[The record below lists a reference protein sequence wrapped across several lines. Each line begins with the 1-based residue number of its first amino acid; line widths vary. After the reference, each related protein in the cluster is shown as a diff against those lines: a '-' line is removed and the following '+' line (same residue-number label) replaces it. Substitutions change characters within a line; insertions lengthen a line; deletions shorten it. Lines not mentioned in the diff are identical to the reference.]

1 MWNVTQT
8 DVYQKAFQ
16 KSLETQWRLVSSR
29 CQALNNLCY
38 RGVTIPGLTVDSLLD
53 FWMDKRSGLDK
64 LRSQIDKFLENPNP
78 AVSSFGKSVLEK
90 YLGRVSAEFSQ
101 KPEIF
106 LDSLSRYEKHL
117 KFDAESFRNADYET
131 LNTLFACFPEAIL
144 RTPGIMASTWM
155 DEAFKPENVAKSMI
169 ALISGYQCFLVHRT
183 QSMLEDS
190 KLDYFNAGFKDA
202 FGIHPTLLAMRLP
215 ELDKDSAKSLLRFVK
230 KSVLRTTYDYNI
242 ISSLRMGLPNR
253 NLAIAAV
260 GRSGYFNS
268 TQVTSDFTAHSSS
281 DCKTSLLNSYINHRL
296 APTHRLGVLFPGSAV
311 DKNIVNRLLGNETPE
326 DIAHFQDFIKG
337 FSEVDQADIQQR
349 TGFPVK
355 YLTSKLSK
363 RMVLTNDLG
372 M

>member
-16 KSLETQWRLVSSR
+16 KSLESKWHLVSSR

-38 RGVTIPGLTVDSLLD
+38 RGATIPGLTVDSLID

-64 LRSQIDKFLENPNP
+64 LRSQIDEFLANPNP
-78 AVSSFGKSVLEK
+78 SVSGFGKRVLEK
-90 YLGRVSAEFSQ
+90 YLGRVSAEFSK
-101 KPEIF
+101 KPEMF
-106 LDSLSRYEKHL
+106 LDSIGRYEKPV

-131 LNTLFACFPEAIL
+131 LNTLYACFPEAVL
-144 RTPGIMASTWM
+144 KTPGIMASTWM

-183 QSMLEDS
+183 QNMLEDS

-202 FGIHPTLLAMRLP
+202 FGIHPTLLANRLP
-215 ELDKDSAKSLLRFVK
+215 ELDKDSAKPLLRFVK

-242 ISSLRMGLPNR
+242 ISSLRMGLSNR
-253 NLAIAAV
+253 GLAIAAV
-260 GRSGYFNS
+260 GRSGYFNNA
-268 TQVTSDFTAHSSS
+268 QVTLEFTKHTSDNG
-281 DCKTSLLNSYINHRL
+281 KTSLLNSYINHRL
-296 APTHRLGVLFPGSAV
+296 APIHRLGVLFPGSAV
-311 DKNIVNRLLGNETPE
+311 DKSIVNRLLRDETPE
-326 DIAHFQDFIKG
+326 DIVNFQGFIKG

>member
-8 DVYQKAFQ
+8 DAYQKALK
-16 KSLETQWRLVSSR
+16 KSLESQWHLVSSR

-64 LRSQIDKFLENPNP
+64 LKAQIDEFLANPNP
-78 AVSSFGKSVLEK
+78 TVSAFGKRVLEK
-90 YLGRVSAEFSQ
+90 YLSRVSAEFPH

-106 LDSLSRYEKHL
+106 LDSLGRYEKHL
-117 KFDAESFRNADYET
+117 KFDAESFRNSDYET
-131 LNTLFACFPEAIL
+131 LNTLFACFPEAVL
-144 RTPGIMASTWM
+144 RTPGVMASKWM

-202 FGIHPTLLAMRLP
+202 FGIHPTILAMRLP
-215 ELDKDSAKSLLRFVK
+215 ELDKEAAKPLLRFVK
-230 KSVLRTTYDYNI
+230 KSVLRTSYDYNI
-242 ISSLRMGLPNR
+242 ISSLRMGLSNR
-253 NLAIAAV
+253 NLPIAAV

-268 TQVTSDFTAHSSS
+268 TQVTSDFTARTSN
-281 DCKTSLLNSYINHRL
+281 DGKVSLLNSYLNHRL
-296 APTHRLGVLFPGSAV
+296 APIHRLGALFPGSAV
-311 DKNIVNRLLGNETPE
+311 DKSIVDRLLRDETSE
-326 DIAHFQDFIKG
+326 DIAHFQSFIKG
-337 FSEVDQADIQQR
+337 FNEVDQADIQQR